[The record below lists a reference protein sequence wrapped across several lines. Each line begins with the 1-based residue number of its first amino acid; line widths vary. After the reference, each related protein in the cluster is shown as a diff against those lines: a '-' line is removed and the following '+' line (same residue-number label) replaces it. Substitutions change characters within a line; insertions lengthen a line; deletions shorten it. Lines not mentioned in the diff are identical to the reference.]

1 MKANKVQ
8 NLALLDVL
16 RYPIVTEKSTTLSQH
31 NQVVFCV
38 SKSATKK
45 DIKAAV
51 ESVFGVSVK
60 AVNTLIR
67 KGKRKVFKGRRGV
80 QEDIKKAIIT
90 LAEGQQLDLGT
101 GN

>member
-1 MKANKVQ
+1 MKAKKMQ
-8 NLALLDVL
+8 NLALLDIL
-16 RYPIVTEKSTTLSQH
+16 RYPIVTEKSTNLSQH

-38 SKSATKK
+38 SKSADKK
-45 DIKAAV
+45 AIKAAV

-67 KGKRKVFKGRRGV
+67 KGKRKIFKGRRGV
-80 QEDIKKAIIT
+80 QEDVKRAIIT

>member
-1 MKANKVQ
+1 MKAKEMK
-8 NLALLDVL
+8 NLALLDII
-16 RYPIVTEKSTTLSQH
+16 RYPIVTEKSTNLSQH

-38 SKSATKK
+38 LKSATKK

-67 KGKRKVFKGRRGV
+67 KGKKKVFKGRRGV
-80 QEDIKKAIIT
+80 QENVKRAIIT

>member
-1 MKANKVQ
+1 MKAKKVQ
-8 NLALLDVL
+8 NLALLDIL
-16 RYPIVTEKSTTLSQH
+16 RYPIVTEKSTNLSQH

-38 SKSATKK
+38 AKSATKK

-67 KGKRKVFKGRRGV
+67 KGKRKIFKGRRGV
-80 QEDIKKAIIT
+80 QEDIKKAMIT